1 MKGPALIVAALAV
14 AFISPAPS
22 AEAGFLKNF
31 VKVAK
36 VSKKF
41 NAAMLRA
48 APKIARDGNLR
59 LMADHSKKVNKLFLN
74 CALNPNYDDPEA
86 SWTCP
91 K

>member
-1 MKGPALIVAALAV
+1 MKGPALIVSALAV

-22 AEAGFLKNF
+22 AEAGLLKNF
-31 VKVAK
+31 LKVAK
-36 VSKKF
+36 ASKKF

-48 APKIARDGNLR
+48 APKMARDGNLGI
-59 LMADHSKKVNKLFLN
+59 MADHSKKVNKLFLN
-74 CALNPNYDDPEA
+74 CAINPNYNDPQA